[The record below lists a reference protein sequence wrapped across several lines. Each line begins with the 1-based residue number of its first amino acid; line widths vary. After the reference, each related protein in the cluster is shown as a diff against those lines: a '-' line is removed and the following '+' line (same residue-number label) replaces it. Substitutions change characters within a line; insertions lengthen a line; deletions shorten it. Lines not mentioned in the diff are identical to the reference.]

1 MSGVIEVKA
10 RSSAGPIDH
19 AHLARYTLGNRPLE
33 LEVLQL
39 FTGQAPSTLASLAA
53 ATTSKDWH
61 IYAHTLKG
69 SARAVGAWGL
79 ASAAEEAE
87 KAGPADARRND
98 LLLRLEALLDEVCR
112 YVDGL
117 PAAA

>member
-1 MSGVIEVKA
+1 MSGAIEVKA
-10 RSSAGPIDH
+10 RGSTGPIDH
-19 AHLARYTLGNRPLE
+19 AHLARYTLGNRGLE

-53 ATTSKDWH
+53 AGTPKDWH

-69 SARAVGAWGL
+69 SARAVGAWAL
-79 ASAAEEAE
+79 ATAAEEAE
-87 KAGPADARRND
+87 KAGPADARRGEM
-98 LLLRLEALLDEVCR
+98 LVRLEVLLDEVCR
-112 YVDGL
+112 YVEGL